1 MSEVLG
7 QKGFEGP
14 SEEELEDYIKHCR
27 KSLSQM
33 ERGKPPLI
41 FKPKNNRVKIVFS
54 IVFLV
59 VISSGLLSILSLIS
73 TNTENN
79 NGNNNHQP
87 EYDEKDI
94 VLLLQDLESIINE
107 MISENHSTINPV
119 MIDGSINTSRS
130 ISSEELFDLIWYL
143 HQFESGS
150 EWWDLGKEL
159 LFDKF
164 PYWNESTID
173 IEEYSIQ
180 IKALRSFLVYT
191 PEEIPLDSF
200 NLEIF
205 QNSCRLLWGKIQTGF
220 DNFTN
225 TLSSLPNDS
234 LRLASDHIYFI
245 QLLTKVASFPELL
258 NLSTIRYYGK
268 NVLETL
274 DQLTN
279 ITNGIPETFDAN
291 LTWISHIYHCK
302 HHGELILALDQFDE
316 ALDVGFSASPLITRL
331 DIFIRNFLE
340 QEGSCNST
348 YDFLNQV
355 KSDEILA
362 GDQSLIIRCN
372 VIFEYLQYSKNVALE
387 LIKKFKAPTI
397 GFYSSSTDQNN
408 QYLLDQIQILLAFQ
422 ELIQLEKAVS
432 VITYPSAASSWGLG
446 VFLLMM
452 VILVPLKRKRLKKKF
467 NPK

>member
-14 SEEELEDYIKHCR
+14 SEEELEDYIKQSR

-33 ERGKPPLI
+33 EKGKPPLF
-41 FKPKNNRVKIVFS
+41 FKPKKNRVKIVFG

-59 VISSGLLSILSLIS
+59 VISSGLLSILSLMS
-73 TNTENN
+73 TNQVSNNSN
-79 NGNNNHQP
+79 NGTQP
-87 EYDEKDI
+87 DYDTDDI
-94 VLLLQDLESIINE
+94 IQDLERIINE
-107 MISENHSTINPV
+107 MVSQNHSTINPV

-130 ISSEELFDLIWYL
+130 ITSEELFDVIWYL

-150 EWWDLGKEL
+150 AWWGLGREL

-164 PYWNESTID
+164 AYWNESTID
-173 IEEYSIQ
+173 IEDYTVQ

-200 NLEIF
+200 NLEVF
-205 QNSCRLLWGKIQTGF
+205 HNSCRLLWGKIQSGF
-220 DNFTN
+220 DNVTN
-225 TLSSLPNDS
+225 TLSSSPNDS
-234 LRLASDHIYFI
+234 LRLARDHIHFI
-245 QLLTKVASFPELL
+245 ELLTKAASFPELF
-258 NLSTIRYYGK
+258 NLSTIRGYGK

-274 DQLTN
+274 YQLTN
-279 ITNGIPETFDAN
+279 ITNGIPETFDSK
-291 LTWISHIYHCK
+291 LSWISHIYHCK
-302 HHGELILALDQFDE
+302 HHGELILALNQFDE
-316 ALDVGFSASPLITRL
+316 ALDVGFSVTPLINRL
-331 DIFIRNFLE
+331 DIFIRNYLE
-340 QEGSCNST
+340 KEGSCNAT
-348 YDFLNQV
+348 YDFLNRV

-372 VIFEYLQYSKNVALE
+372 VFFEYLQYSKNIARE
-387 LIKKFKAPTI
+387 LIKKLRAPTI

-422 ELIQLEKAVS
+422 ELIQLEMVVS
-432 VITYPSAASSWGLG
+432 FITYPSAASSWGLG

-452 VILVPLKRKRLKKKF
+452 VILVPLKRKRLKKKS